1 MLNFKVDKTKDCIII
16 NTDEWIQNSENS
28 LKRYKMS
35 GRSIITYLTEVVD
48 KNIVSDKFKEVDS
61 VLEKGEIVL
70 ISKIASE
77 ISRDRAITIDN
88 KKYYNIPIMQVLGY
102 FEDNKVSFD
111 TLNLLYN
118 KVLVEKVSLNE
129 GIFYTED
136 HSMVGR
142 VLKTGTHGFDSE
154 WNIKPLQVKV
164 NDVVLIK
171 DNVSTKVTLD
181 NKEYYVLEEG
191 AIVGIFGDDL
201 KLDSLRV
208 INNSVLLKE
217 YIDEK
222 LLGSDLLYTPFLN
235 YKDLDE
241 TDIYNRNM
249 FQVVKVDKSLENL
262 EIGDIVLADRSVS
275 NYVSVNEDKYED
287 KYFMFTG
294 MFYIDAKIR

>member
-48 KNIVSDKFKEVDS
+48 KNIVSDKFTEADS

-70 ISKIASE
+70 VSKIASE

-102 FEDNKVSFD
+102 FEGNKVSFD
-111 TLNLLYN
+111 TLNLLYD

-136 HSMVGR
+136 HSMVGK
-142 VLKTGTHGFDSE
+142 VLKIGTHGFDSE
-154 WNIKPLQVKV
+154 WNRKPLQVKV

-201 KLDSLRV
+201 KLDNLRV

-249 FQVVKVDKSLENL
+249 FQVVRVDKSLKDL

-287 KYFMFTG
+287 RYFMFTG

>member
-48 KNIVSDKFKEVDS
+48 KNIVSDKFKEADS
-61 VLEKGEIVL
+61 VLEKGGIVL
-70 ISKIASE
+70 VSKIASE

-88 KKYYNIPIMQVLGY
+88 KKYYNIPVMQVLGY
-102 FEDNKVSFD
+102 FEGNKVSFN
-111 TLNLLYN
+111 TLNLLYD

-136 HSMVGR
+136 HSMVGK
-142 VLKTGTHGFDSE
+142 VLKIGTHGFDSE
-154 WNIKPLQVKV
+154 WNRKPLQVKV

-201 KLDSLRV
+201 KLDNLRV

-249 FQVVKVDKSLENL
+249 FQVVRVDKSLKDL